1 MSKAKKIV
9 ALIFAFALCIT
20 ATFSATVAYL
30 TDTDDDT
37 NVFTVGNVEIE
48 QNEKN
53 RNGEDF
59 EDQKIFP
66 IVNDSTENGYHMGNN
81 YVDKIITVT
90 NTGSEDA
97 YVRTYI
103 AIPVALD
110 DGPTTFDASVNVL
123 HWNGASASD
132 ENAAADQNM
141 QNAWYWTGDL
151 NKDWPTKGDW
161 DGYVA
166 TINGIDYNVYVAT
179 HKEILK
185 AAYVNDAGETV
196 AAETTAPS
204 LLGVYLDKTVDYDN
218 DYDNGDGTFG
228 KYFYSKNGVKTYID
242 FDLSGDIE
250 VLTVSEAVQAK
261 GFDNAIQA
269 LNEAFGEV
277 GDNCPFGGD
286 VIVKFKDAMNQQ

>member
-1 MSKAKKIV
+1 MKKTSKIL
-9 ALIFAFALCIT
+9 ALALAFVLTIAGT
-20 ATFSATVAYL
+20 VSMTVAYL

-48 QNEKN
+48 QYEKT
-53 RNGEDF
+53 RDGKDF
-59 EDQKIFP
+59 EDQKIYP
-66 IVNDSTENGYHMGNN
+66 IVNDDTNADGYHTGNN

-103 AIPVALD
+103 AFPAALD
-110 DGPTTFDASVNVL
+110 DGPTDFDASVNVL

-132 ENAAADQNM
+132 NSNAADQNM
-141 QNAWYWTGDL
+141 QNAWYWTGSL
-151 NKDWPTKGDW
+151 EKDWPTEGDW
-161 DGYVA
+161 DGYV
-166 TINGIDYNVYVAT
+166 TEIDGFRYNVYVAT

-185 AAYVNDAGETV
+185 AEVKDENGNITTEAG
-196 AAETTAPS
+196 TTAPS

-218 DYDNGDGTFG
+218 DYENEDGTFG
-228 KYFYSKNGVKTYID
+228 KYFYSKKGTKTYID
-242 FDLSGDIE
+242 FDLSGDIV
-250 VLTVSEAVQAK
+250 VLAVSEAVQAK

-277 GDNCPFGGD
+277 GTYCPFGGT
-286 VIVKFKDAMNQQ
+286 ILGQY

>member
-1 MSKAKKIV
+1 MNKTKKIV

-20 ATFSATVAYL
+20 ATFGATVAYL

-48 QNEKN
+48 QNELDRTGVGFK
-53 RNGEDF
+53 
-59 EDQKIFP
+59 DQKIYP
-66 IVNDSTENGYHMGNN
+66 IVNDYKEDGYHMGKN

-103 AIPVALD
+103 AFPAALD

-132 ENAAADQNM
+132 ENSAADQNM
-141 QNAWYWTGDL
+141 QNAWYWTGSL
-151 NKDWPTKGDW
+151 EEGEDWPGVW
-161 DGYVA
+161 DGYV
-166 TINGIDYNVYVAT
+166 TEINGIRYNVYVAT
-179 HKEILK
+179 HKEILESGK
-185 AAYVNDAGETV
+185 
-196 AAETTAPS
+196 TTAPS

-218 DYDNGDGTFG
+218 KEE
-228 KYFYSKNGVKTYID
+228 KYFYSKKGVKTYID
-242 FDLSGDIE
+242 FDLSKEIT
-250 VLTVSEAVQAK
+250 VLAVSEAVQEA
-261 GFDNAIQA
+261 GFDNALAA

-277 GDNCPFGGD
+277 GTYCPFGGN
-286 VIVKFKDAMNQQ
+286 IVTTFSNN